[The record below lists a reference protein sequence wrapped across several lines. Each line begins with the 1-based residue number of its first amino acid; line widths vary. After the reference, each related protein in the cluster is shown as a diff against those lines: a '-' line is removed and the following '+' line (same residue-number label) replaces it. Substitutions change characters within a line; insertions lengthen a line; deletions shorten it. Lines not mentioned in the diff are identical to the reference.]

1 VLDRTLRA
9 DQGSGEAVTPTLV
22 PSLELAAT
30 GLRRWLISAS
40 LAIVVLYA
48 QSASAAVTRVAL
60 VIGND
65 RGLPGQAQL
74 AYAERDAERVYQVLR
89 DLGGFAPANMVL
101 LQGSQAATVEATLVT
116 LNERIR
122 GILEAPTAQ
131 VLLFVYYSGHSD
143 GEALGLDGTRLDIV
157 RFAQLVRGS
166 ASTFRVLVVDACRS
180 GALTRRKGGRIAEPF
195 PLETEPALPGQGMA
209 FLTASAAHED
219 AQESDAIGG
228 SFFTHA
234 LVSGLLGAADANG
247 DGAVG
252 LEEAYGY
259 SYDATLRATSR
270 SLAGVQHPTF
280 RYDLR
285 GQGRLVLTRP
295 SELGR
300 GRGQIELPPGQS
312 FLITRDDARGV
323 VVGEVGAHDKARII
337 NVREGRYYLVGR
349 NDEYLVEGPID
360 VQDSKRLRVD
370 EASLQRVEYAQLA
383 RKGGN
388 VRPSHGASAG
398 YWVRTPLPN
407 SRTICQGPFATYS
420 LDSREF
426 SLRARVSA
434 CRAGID
440 NTALEGTLDEL
451 NGELMVLRARDFGR
465 LSAGLGVGA
474 SAGLF
479 WQRFETR
486 RVAPASSSAQAALL
500 IAAELEL
507 ALGHGYFARISGGA
521 SSYFFRLRDDANG
534 AAWNAPF
541 AVRSG
546 LELGKRF

>member
-1 VLDRTLRA
+1 MPPALGRLR
-9 DQGSGEAVTPTLV
+9 SR
-22 PSLELAAT
+22 T
-30 GLRRWLISAS
+30 GLWCLALACWL
-40 LAIVVLYA
+40 LAFVYA

-65 RGLPGQAQL
+65 RGLPDQAEL
-74 AYAERDAERVYQVLR
+74 AYAERDAERMYQVLR

-101 LQGSQAATVEATLVT
+101 LQGSQAASVEATLVT

-122 GILEAPTAQ
+122 GILEAPAAQ

-143 GEALGLDGTRLDIV
+143 GEALNLNGTRLDIV

-166 ASTFRVLVVDACRS
+166 AATFRVLVVDACRS

-195 PLETEPALPGQGMA
+195 PIETESSLPGQGMA

-252 LEEAYGY
+252 LEEAYDY

-295 SELGR
+295 SEIGPGR
-300 GRGQIELPPGQS
+300 AQIELPPGQS

-323 VVGEVGAHDKARII
+323 VVGEVGAQDKARVI
-337 NVREGRYYLVGR
+337 NVREGRYFVVGR
-349 NDEYLVEGPID
+349 NDEYLVEGPIE
-360 VQDSKRLRVD
+360 VREATRLRVD
-370 EASLQRVEYAQLA
+370 EADLTRVEYAQLA
-383 RKGGN
+383 RKGGSS
-388 VRPSHGASAG
+388 RPSHGVSVG
-398 YWVRTPLPN
+398 YWLRTPLIN
-407 SRTICQGPFATYS
+407 SRTVCHGPFAGYS
-420 LDSREF
+420 FDSRDY
-426 SLRARVSA
+426 SLRARLA
-434 CRAGID
+434 GCRAGID
-440 NTALEGTLDEL
+440 NAALEGTLDEID
-451 NGELMVLRARDFGR
+451 GELMALLVRDFGPF
-465 LSAGLGVGA
+465 SAGIGVGA
-474 SAGLF
+474 GAGLF
-479 WQRFETR
+479 WQRFDTQ
-486 RVAPASSSAQAALL
+486 RVAPDSLSAQAALL
-500 IAAELEL
+500 VGAELEVS
-507 ALGHGYFARISGGA
+507 LGHGFLTRASVGA
-521 SSYFFRLRDDANG
+521 SSYFFRLQEDDDG
-534 AAWNAPF
+534 AEWQAAF
-541 AVRSG
+541 ALRSG
-546 LELGKRF
+546 LEIGKRF

>member
-1 VLDRTLRA
+1 VRPSLT
-9 DQGSGEAVTPTLV
+9 V
-22 PSLELAAT
+22 PSLESAVAS
-30 GLRRWLISAS
+30 LRLWLISACLTFAVS
-40 LAIVVLYA
+40 Y
-48 QSASAAVTRVAL
+48 SHGASAEVTRVAL

-65 RGLPGQAQL
+65 RGLPDQAQL

-101 LQGSQAATVEATLVT
+101 LQGSQAPTVEATLVT

-122 GILEAPTAQ
+122 GILEAPAAQ

-143 GEALGLDGTRLDIV
+143 GAALDLEGTRLDVV

-166 ASTFRVLVVDACRS
+166 AATFRVLVVDACRS

-195 PLETEPALPGQGMA
+195 PIETEPSLPGQGMA
-209 FLTASAAHED
+209 YLTASAAHED

-323 VVGEVGAHDKARII
+323 VVGEVGAHDRARVI
-337 NVREGRYYLVGR
+337 NVREGRYFLVGR

-360 VQDSKRLRVD
+360 VEESKRLRVN
-370 EASLQRVEYAQLA
+370 EADLQRVEYAQLA

-388 VRPSHGASAG
+388 VRPSHGVSAG
-398 YWVRTPLPN
+398 YWLRSPLSN
-407 SRTICQGPFATYS
+407 ARTICQGPFATYAF
-420 LDSREF
+420 DARGF
-426 SLRARVSA
+426 SLRARLSA

-440 NTALEGTLDEL
+440 NQVLEGTLDEL
-451 NGELMVLRARDFGR
+451 DGELMVLRARDFGR
-465 LSAGLGVGA
+465 FSAGIGVGA

-479 WQRFETR
+479 WQRFDTR
-486 RVAPASSSAQAALL
+486 RVAPDSSSAQAALL
-500 IAAELEL
+500 VSAELEL
-507 ALGHGYFARISGGA
+507 GLGRGYFGRLDAGA
-521 SSYFFRLRDDANG
+521 SSYFFRQRDDANG
-534 AAWNAPF
+534 AAWNAAF

-546 LELGKRF
+546 LGLGKRF